1 MGKDK
6 KELISF
12 GFGLALLIPYFV
24 MLHGLEHKIGFVKFA
39 IGLILLLVVITNV
52 ERIKLLY
59 FLLAAALYL
68 KTGEGALHHG
78 MGFLP
83 VLFLVLAVSL
93 LVISCAKIEALEPVF
108 QAWMKAAHILGTV
121 FTGLILCV
129 LFYLVFA
136 PVGIVLR
143 ILRKD
148 LLDQRIEPGKAT
160 YWQKR
165 EAKPFDPESYQQQ
178 F

>member
-1 MGKDK
+1 MDKNK

-24 MLHGLEHKIGFVKFA
+24 MLHGLEPKISFVKFA
-39 IGLILLLVVITNV
+39 IGIILLLIVIANV

-59 FLLAAALYL
+59 FLLVAALYW
-68 KTGEGALHHG
+68 KIGEGALHHG
-78 MGFLP
+78 MRFLP
-83 VLFLVLAVSL
+83 VLFSVLAVSL
-93 LVISCAKIEALEPVF
+93 LVISCTKIERIEPVF
-108 QAWMKAAHILGTV
+108 QSWMKAAHFIGTV
-121 FTGLILCV
+121 FTGLILFV
-129 LFYLVFA
+129 LFYMVFT
-136 PVGIVLR
+136 PVGVILR

-165 EAKPFDPESYQQQ
+165 GVKPFDPKTYQQQ